1 MGGNSA
7 EKRKQMKRKK
17 EVALLLLT
25 AVLAA
30 AGCADEKT
38 TGEKT
43 TESGSAAAV
52 SGSSVFDGEL
62 EENVTIR
69 VLENDTAISKGYF
82 EELITAFNEA
92 YADQG
97 ITAVDAN
104 MDQYLDLA
112 NDGPYGYGPDVL
124 YQANDVIMQY
134 AKGKHIYPLP
144 V

>member
-1 MGGNSA
+1 
-7 EKRKQMKRKK
+7 MKRKK

-82 EELITAFNEA
+82 EERSEEHTSEL
-92 YADQG
+92 QS
-97 ITAVDAN
+97 
-104 MDQYLDLA
+104 
-112 NDGPYGYGPDVL
+112 
-124 YQANDVIMQY
+124 
-134 AKGKHIYPLP
+134 H
-144 V
+144 

>member
-30 AGCADEKT
+30 AGCEDEKT
-38 TGEKT
+38 TGDNT

-82 EELITAFNEA
+82 EELIMDPVIRCLLHQTL
-92 YADQG
+92 
-97 ITAVDAN
+97 N
-104 MDQYLDLA
+104 MLHNQ
-112 NDGPYGYGPDVL
+112 
-124 YQANDVIMQY
+124 M
-134 AKGKHIYPLP
+134 
-144 V
+144 

>member
-52 SGSSVFDGEL
+52 SGSSVFDGDL

-92 YADQG
+92 YADPRESRRWMPTWISTWILQM
-97 ITAVDAN
+97 TDLMA
-104 MDQYLDLA
+104 MDR
-112 NDGPYGYGPDVL
+112 
-124 YQANDVIMQY
+124 MC
-134 AKGKHIYPLP
+134 
-144 V
+144 

>member
-43 TESGSAAAV
+43 TGERAALPRYPEAVFLTVNWRRMSRSGYWKMTPPFPRDILRS
-52 SGSSVFDGEL
+52 
-62 EENVTIR
+62 
-69 VLENDTAISKGYF
+69 
-82 EELITAFNEA
+82 
-92 YADQG
+92 
-97 ITAVDAN
+97 
-104 MDQYLDLA
+104 
-112 NDGPYGYGPDVL
+112 
-124 YQANDVIMQY
+124 
-134 AKGKHIYPLP
+134 
-144 V
+144 